1 MLYDMS
7 INAEQVRALRESR
20 GWSQEHLAEVAGLS
34 LRTIQRVEAEGKGSR
49 ETKLS
54 LAAAFDVPLGRLSV
68 VTAGDLNAGQGA
80 GTASMSLIIT
90 ATLLILAGLFAGVNA
105 GIIIAGAA
113 ILVSGVAVHA
123 METLNSMRRAAG
135 LSPLLGAPTAI
146 AGFSILLSG
155 TMVLLLGLSVTGQ
168 LWWMPGGV
176 LAGIG
181 IALMLSSWAL
191 RLVGGEPNPS

>member
-1 MLYDMS
+1 MS

-34 LRTIQRVEAEGKGSR
+34 LRTIQRVEADGRGSR

-68 VTAGDLNAGQGA
+68 VGVGDAGQDSAVGKSSFSLMTI
-80 GTASMSLIIT
+80 GTFFVLLGLI
-90 ATLLILAGLFAGVNA
+90 AGVFVPLLVA
-105 GIIIAGAA
+105 GSAV
-113 ILVSGVAVHA
+113 LVSGLSVYAIDY
-123 METLNSMRRAAG
+123 LNGMRRAAG
-135 LSPLLGAPTAI
+135 MPPLLPDAA
-146 AGFSILLSG
+146 SISGLSLFISG
-155 TMVLLLGLSVTGQ
+155 VMVVLLGLSINGE

-181 IALMLSSWAL
+181 LAALLWPPL
-191 RLVGGEPNPS
+191 RRRIIGGEPTPPSAE